1 VPWTKTYFS
10 LFDAFTNLDNNNLN
24 GTLAIGNI
32 SSLKRKLPNGFNDGL
47 LNFLTITNNSISNVE
62 YNNSDIIDVITT
74 IMLANN
80 SYCSGSLQT
89 NGQRC
94 YCSQNCSIT
103 FGDNN
108 KKTIEVV
115 LISTLVSGSV
125 LTLVIV
131 ITIYLFWRSKREQR
145 YLLLQIHE
153 SK

>member
-1 VPWTKTYFS
+1 MKF
-10 LFDAFTNLDNNNLN
+10 
-24 GTLAIGNI
+24 
-32 SSLKRKLPNGFNDGL
+32 PNGSNDGHL
-47 LNFLTITNNSISNVE
+47 KYLIITNNHISNVE
-62 YNNSDIIDVITT
+62 YNYFDIIDVITI
-74 IMLANN
+74 IMLENN
-80 SYCSGSLQT
+80 SYCSGESLQT

-94 YCSQNCSIT
+94 YCSQNCSII

-108 KKTIEVV
+108 KKNIEVI

-125 LTLVIV
+125 LTLVII